1 MLQIKNTSLRA
12 GDFTVSN
19 INLTVASKEYFVLMG
34 PTGSGKSLLVKAI
47 CGIIPIQ
54 NGSIHIDGKDVT
66 NFEPRRRQVGY
77 VPQNSSLFPH
87 LSVADNIIFPLKFR
101 NINKK
106 NATKKIQ
113 PIVDALNISSLLERT
128 TLNLSG
134 GEQQKVAL
142 ARALSFSP
150 KLLILDEPVSALD
163 EPTRC
168 EICVLLKTIQRD
180 FSITTVHICHN
191 LEEARIVSDR
201 IAIISQGR
209 IVQTDT
215 FENLINNPKVEIV
228 KKILRL
234 KGKD

>member
-1 MLQIKNTSLRA
+1 MLQIKNASLRA
-12 GDFTVSN
+12 GDFTVN
-19 INLTVASKEYFVLMG
+19 DINLTIASKEYFVLMG

-54 NGSIHIDGKDVT
+54 KGSIHIDGKDVT
-66 NFEPRRRQVGY
+66 NLEPGRRQVGY

-87 LSVADNIIFPLKFR
+87 LSVECNILFPLKIR
-101 NINKK
+101 KVSKK
-106 NATKKIQ
+106 DALKKTA
-113 PIVDALNISSLLERT
+113 PIIDALNISSLLERS

-142 ARALSFSP
+142 ARALSFNP
-150 KLLILDEPVSALD
+150 RLLILDEPVSALD

-168 EICVLLKTIQRD
+168 EICGLLKTIQQD
-180 FSITTVHICHN
+180 FSITTIHVCHN

-201 IAIISQGR
+201 LAIFSQGS

-215 FENLINNPKVEIV
+215 LENLIANPKADIV

-234 KGKD
+234 PGKA